1 MDQDQDDH
9 DQGVDPSE
17 LYADSYLVILYLLIF
32 LFLLGIVG
40 YGLCCGIP
48 AFFARYCR
56 CTATRCWGVPCVR
69 VRFDRAAYREERETL
84 QRLRDTRRIQRQQY
98 MDALRVA
105 ASQPQGVG
113 VEVFNAT
120 PNNIA
125 VISAGQRARAAGLV
139 TSPWAPAELELRRLA
154 YIHAHGGQGAAAG
167 WGSQQRQQQQPP
179 QFSDRASMW
188 AAFHQMNSMGLIIV
202 PQDVVSGQEEEVP
215 FRETL
220 STEERR
226 AALEEMLE
234 FAPYQG
240 PPKPQDEECG
250 GPKNEA
256 CMDNEV
262 NGGCVQADGV
272 ERGGIAKCEEDAEDD
287 VLVERKSFA
296 FPENAAEEDAE
307 DDVPVERKSFAFPAH
322 EAPDTAETTCAICLD
337 DFEGGDMLNSQT
349 KCPHRFHQDCL
360 IMWLE
365 HHDICPICRRTMV
378 TESDW
383 REAHGRGANTT

>member
-1 MDQDQDDH
+1 MDQNQDGHEQD
-9 DQGVDPSE
+9 VDPSE
-17 LYADSYLVILYLLIF
+17 LYADSYLVIFYLLIF

-56 CTATRCWGVPCVR
+56 CTSTSVFGVPCVR
-69 VRFDRAAYREERETL
+69 VRFDRAAYREERATL
-84 QRLRDTRRIQRQQY
+84 QRLRDIRRIQRQQY

-113 VEVFNAT
+113 VDVFNST

-125 VISAGQRARAAGLV
+125 VLSAGQRARAAGLV

-154 YIHAHGGQGAAAG
+154 YIHAHGGQVAAAG
-167 WGSQQRQQQQPP
+167 EERHQPP
-179 QFSDRASMW
+179 QFADRSAMW

-202 PQDVVSGQEEEVP
+202 PQDVMGRQEEEVP
-215 FRETL
+215 YRETL
-220 STEERR
+220 SAEERR
-226 AALEEMLE
+226 AALEEMLH
-234 FAPYQG
+234 FAPYG
-240 PPKPQDEECG
+240 GAPKPREEGGDSPKDETFMN
-250 GPKNEA
+250 NEG
-256 CMDNEV
+256 NS
-262 NGGCVQADGV
+262 GLV
-272 ERGGIAKCEEDAEDD
+272 EKGENASSATSPEEAEAGGIESIET
-287 VLVERKSFA
+287 
-296 FPENAAEEDAE
+296 
-307 DDVPVERKSFAFPAH
+307 KSFAFPAH

-337 DFEGGDMLNSQT
+337 DFEAGDMLNSQT

-378 TESDW
+378 TDSDW
-383 REAHGRGANTT
+383 REAHAGGANPA

>member
-1 MDQDQDDH
+1 
-9 DQGVDPSE
+9 
-17 LYADSYLVILYLLIF
+17 
-32 LFLLGIVG
+32 
-40 YGLCCGIP
+40 
-48 AFFARYCR
+48 
-56 CTATRCWGVPCVR
+56 
-69 VRFDRAAYREERETL
+69 
-84 QRLRDTRRIQRQQY
+84 

-167 WGSQQRQQQQPP
+167 GGLQQRQQQQPP

-226 AALEEMLE
+226 AVLGEMLE

-250 GPKNEA
+250 GQKNKA
-256 CMDNEV
+256 RMDNQV
-262 NGGCVQADGV
+262 IVGCVQADGV
-272 ERGGIAKCEEDAEDD
+272 ERGKTAKSENAVEEDAEDD
-287 VLVERKSFA
+287 VL
-296 FPENAAEEDAE
+296 
-307 DDVPVERKSFAFPAH
+307 VERKSFAFPAH

-337 DFEGGDMLNSQT
+337 DFECGDMLNSQT

-365 HHDICPICRRTMV
+365 HHDVCPICRRTMV